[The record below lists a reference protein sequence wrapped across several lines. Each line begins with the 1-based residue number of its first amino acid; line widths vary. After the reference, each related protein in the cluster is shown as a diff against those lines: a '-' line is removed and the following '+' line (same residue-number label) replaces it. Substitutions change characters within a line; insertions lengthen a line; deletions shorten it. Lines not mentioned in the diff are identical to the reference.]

1 MQHTHHLPNQLW
13 THTHTHRSCG
23 QPQGMDVTSTVMSHF
38 YPLSLQRLQK
48 KDKGHFSLSDIW
60 PLALCS
66 LCFLPSE
73 SRYNSTALS
82 RCLCICRVLRVR
94 GCRSCKSNMR
104 AIANAAH
111 NTHTLTRLHLTI
123 LGWPCL
129 FTSVYAMSV
138 EWQSASGWATKMAGK
153 RKNKRNLARQKIQH
167 FAGVFFFL
175 FLNLQHTVCSAA
187 PTKTSQI
194 LDIDIAS

>member
-138 EWQSASGWATKMAGK
+138 EWQSASG
-153 RKNKRNLARQKIQH
+153 
-167 FAGVFFFL
+167 
-175 FLNLQHTVCSAA
+175 
-187 PTKTSQI
+187 
-194 LDIDIAS
+194 